1 MHESAAII
9 PTKERCISSESV
21 GVLEMDGG
29 PKWCF
34 HLLHLVAEFD
44 TSPRRNTGRQN
55 ELFLEVAHVLFQKLS
70 FVIQNRHDSGFCDS
84 RDDVKAVSVPA
95 HGLVAPP

>member
-29 PKWCF
+29 TSWC
-34 HLLHLVAEFD
+34 LNLPLLVADFD
-44 TSPRRNTGRQN
+44 TSVRFWVDYTVYWNT
-55 ELFLEVAHVLFQKLS
+55 F
-70 FVIQNRHDSGFCDS
+70 ISGIL
-84 RDDVKAVSVPA
+84 A
-95 HGLVAPP
+95 G

>member
-29 PKWCF
+29 TNWC
-34 HLLHLVAEFD
+34 LNRPLLVAYFD
-44 TSPRRNTGRQN
+44 TSVRFWVDYTVYWNTFIFEILAG
-55 ELFLEVAHVLFQKLS
+55 
-70 FVIQNRHDSGFCDS
+70 
-84 RDDVKAVSVPA
+84 
-95 HGLVAPP
+95 